1 MVAEVGLQDS
11 ISKFNSG
18 EPVEAFAF
26 DGPGIT
32 AFAREDDRCVHA
44 EASNVNAEGKGIGL
58 VSVDF
63 PGHGFVDVRCR
74 EEFHQA
80 LTRELT

>member
-26 DGPGIT
+26 DGSGVAT
-32 AFAREDDRCVHA
+32 FAREDDRCVHT
-44 EASNVNAEGKGIGL
+44 EAGNVNAEGQRVGL

-63 PGHGFVDVRCR
+63 PGHGFVDIRSR
-74 EEFHQA
+74 EEFHQT